1 MRVLWVVL
9 GGVAATGVSL
19 AVRAGALEGV
29 PLVKQAV
36 PIVIV
41 ILGIA
46 MLALAL
52 RLPALPPGKQRT
64 FSVRYADVLAFCS
77 FLPMAI
83 TGMHPG
89 VVAAFALVWLAIAVY
104 QSRHAHAAYR
114 T

>member
-1 MRVLWVVL
+1 MNMRVLWVVL

-52 RLPALPPGKQRT
+52 RLSSLPPQQQRVASARYSDAAT
-64 FSVRYADVLAFCS
+64 FCAF
-77 FLPMAI
+77 LVIAM

-89 VVAAFALVWLAIAVY
+89 VVGAFALVWLAIAVY
-104 QSRHAHAAYR
+104 RSHRDSAA
-114 T
+114 